1 MSAVVTILLYLAFGV
16 FIIGCVFW
24 VWRYATIPAPLNV
37 PTMPAP
43 TSAGGVVLR
52 MLRET
57 VLFESLFKA
66 SKWTWLFGWLFHASL
81 LFVVLCHLRFFVDP
95 VWGWVNAISPYS
107 KYGGIVLFASLA
119 GLLLRRIVVARV
131 RYISVPSD
139 YLMLMMLMCLA
150 GSGLLMRYKFY
161 IDLYTLRNFAL
172 GLGTFS
178 FNNLPP
184 SAMLVVHLLMVV
196 LLLLVFPFSKLVHAI
211 GVFFSPS
218 RNQRDNSRSKRYTN
232 RWDS

>member
-1 MSAVVTILLYLAFGV
+1 MSVVIATLLYLGLGV
-16 FIIGCVFW
+16 FVIGCVYW
-24 VWRYATIPAPLNV
+24 VWRYASIPAPLNM

-43 TSAGGVVLR
+43 TTRCGVALR
-52 MLRET
+52 ILRET

-66 SKWTWLFGWLFHASL
+66 SKWTWIFGWLFHASL

-95 VWGWVNAISPYS
+95 VWGWVNVISPYS
-107 KYGGIVLFASLA
+107 RYAGIVLFFSLA
-119 GLLLRRIVVARV
+119 GLLLRRIVIARV

-139 YLMLMMLMCLA
+139 YLMLLMLMCLA
-150 GSGLLMRYKFY
+150 GSGLLMRYKYY

-172 GLGTFS
+172 GLGSFS
-178 FNNLPP
+178 FNVLPP
-184 SAMLVVHLLMVV
+184 SAMLLVHLLMVAV
-196 LLLLVFPFSKLVHAI
+196 LLLVFPISKLTHAI

-218 RNQRDNSRSKRYTN
+218 RNQRDNTRAKRYVN